1 MAPGPAPKDPS
12 QRRRR
17 NAPARGEWVDLPELD
32 KPVLPDLPDGDWSE
46 RTKDAWTRW
55 RSDPATTQYSSAAIS
70 QAINLLYLYEGWVQ
84 GDEKYS
90 EVRLTMDGL
99 GLTPKGKRDL
109 RWRAPQETTEEPSRP
124 RPSSTS
130 RVRIATKS

>member
-32 KPVLPDLPDGDWSE
+32 KPVLPDLPEGDWSK
-46 RTKDAWTRW
+46 RTEDAWSRW
-55 RSDPATTQYSSAAIS
+55 RSDPATTQYSPAAIS
-70 QAINLLYLYEGWVQ
+70 QAINLLYLYEGWVR

-109 RWRAPQETTEEPSRP
+109 RWRAPEEVKEEPART

>member
-17 NAPARGEWVDLPELD
+17 NAPARGEWVDLPKLTE
-32 KPVLPDLPDGDWSE
+32 PVLPEIPEGNWSD
-46 RTKDAWTRW
+46 RTREAWQLW
-55 RSDPATTQYSSAAIS
+55 RDDPATSQYSSAGIA
-70 QAINLLYLYEGWVQ
+70 QAINLLHLFEGWVQ

-109 RWRAPQETTEEPSRP
+109 RWRAPQETTDEPERE
-124 RPSSTS
+124 RPSSTQ
-130 RVRIATKS
+130 RVKIAARK